1 MKREDGI
8 LLISCYELGHQPFS
22 LASPAARLKSEG
34 YEVEA
39 VDAAIEPI
47 PEDSVRRAGFIGI
60 SVPMHTAMRVGM
72 DLSRRIRNLNPD
84 AHLCFYGLY
93 ATLNADFLL
102 SQGTDSVVGGEFEQ
116 PLCDLV
122 NRLCAEK
129 GTDEDTGTNLTPNTI
144 PPAAPHLI
152 RQKWTVPDR
161 TGLPALKRYAQLD
174 TGMELLP
181 AGYTEA
187 TRGCLHTCLHCPI
200 TPVYNGRFF
209 TVPAD
214 VVLADINQQVRMGA
228 RHITFGDPDF
238 LNGPTHALRILR
250 RMHEAHPHLTFDFTT
265 KIEHILQHA
274 AFFSE
279 ARDLGGIFVVSA
291 VESVS
296 DLVLRRLVKGHNRE
310 DIVRALAILRE
321 AALPMRPSLVA
332 FTPWTTLDDYMDL
345 LDFVVVHDLVE
356 HIDPVQYTIRL
367 LVPPGSAL
375 LAQADTATWIG
386 ALDEAGFTHEWNH
399 PDARMDLL
407 HRRVSRLVE
416 EADASGEERDN
427 LSLFHRIRHLAETAG
442 TAESAEAVE
451 VAGAAE
457 RAGAVG
463 RSDAAG
469 TAERAGAVGRSDAAG
484 TAEAPGAVEAA
495 GARVPAARAGENQ
508 PPKRRRI
515 PRLTEAWFC

>member
-34 YEVEA
+34 YEVEV

-72 DLSRRIRNLNPD
+72 DLSHRIRILNPD

-93 ATLNADFLL
+93 ATLNADYLL
-102 SQGTDSVVGGEFEQ
+102 THAADSVVGGEFEQ

-122 NRLCAEK
+122 NRLCA
-129 GTDEDTGTNLTPNTI
+129 GQGAAGVTPANANTSPGAG
-144 PPAAPHLI
+144 PPAAPHLS
-152 RQKWTVPDR
+152 RQQWTVPDR
-161 TGLPALKRYAQLD
+161 SGLPALKRYAQLD
-174 TGMELLP
+174 TGTELMP

-209 TVPAD
+209 AVPAD
-214 VVLADINQQVRMGA
+214 VVLADIDQQARMGA

-238 LNGPTHALRILR
+238 LNGPTHVLRILR
-250 RMHEAHPHLTFDFTT
+250 RMNDAHPGLTFDFTT
-265 KIEHILQHA
+265 KIEHILRHPG
-274 AFFSE
+274 FFSE

-296 DLVLRRLVKGHNRE
+296 DLVLRRLAKGHSRE

-321 AALPMRPSLVA
+321 ADLPMRPSLVA
-332 FTPWTTLDDYMDL
+332 FTPWTTLDDYLEL
-345 LDFVVVHDLVE
+345 LDFVEVHDLVD

-375 LAQADTATWIG
+375 LEEADTGTWIG
-386 ALDEAGFTHEWNH
+386 GLDEAGFTYEWRH
-399 PDARMDLL
+399 PDARMDHL

-416 EADASGEERDN
+416 DADASGVERDH
-427 LSLFHRIRHLAETAG
+427 LGLFHRIRRLAA
-442 TAESAEAVE
+442 E
-451 VAGAAE
+451 VAGAA
-457 RAGAVG
+457 GL
-463 RSDAAG
+463 
-469 TAERAGAVGRSDAAG
+469 
-484 TAEAPGAVEAA
+484 EAA
-495 GARVPAARAGENQ
+495 GPAVPTDRPFEDL

>member
-22 LASPAARLKSEG
+22 LASPAARLNSEG
-34 YEVEA
+34 FDVSA

-72 DLSRRIRNLNPD
+72 DLSRRIRSLNPD

-93 ATLNADFLL
+93 ATLNADYLL
-102 SQGTDSVVGGEFEQ
+102 SHGADSVIGGEFEQ

-122 NRLCAEK
+122 NRLCA
-129 GTDEDTGTNLTPNTI
+129 GDDAAEDTPANPSPGAGPS
-144 PPAAPHLI
+144 AAPHLS

-161 TGLPALKRYAQLD
+161 DGLPALKRYAQLD
-174 TGMELLP
+174 TGSERMP

-209 TVPAD
+209 AVPAD
-214 VVLADINQQVRMGA
+214 VVLADITQQVHMGA

-250 RMHEAHPHLTFDFTT
+250 RMSDAHPGLTFDFTT

-274 AFFSE
+274 TFFAQ

-296 DLVLRRLVKGHNRE
+296 DLVLRRLAKGHNRE
-310 DIVRALAILRE
+310 DTVRALAILRE
-321 AALPMRPSLVA
+321 ADLPMRPSLVA
-332 FTPWTTLDDYMDL
+332 FTPWTTLDDYLEL
-345 LDFVVVHDLVE
+345 LEFVEVHDLVD

-375 LAQADTATWIG
+375 LDEEETATWIG
-386 ALDEAGFTHEWNH
+386 ELDEAGFTYTWSH
-399 PDARMDLL
+399 PDGRMDHL

-416 EADASGEERDN
+416 DADASGEEGDN
-427 LSLFHRIRHLAETAG
+427 RSLFRRVRRLAAETA
-442 TAESAEAVE
+442 
-451 VAGAAE
+451 AA
-457 RAGAVG
+457 
-463 RSDAAG
+463 
-469 TAERAGAVGRSDAAG
+469 T
-484 TAEAPGAVEAA
+484 GAVEATRAA
-495 GARVPAARAGENQ
+495 GAVEAGVAAEAAVPTDRPIEDL
-508 PPKRRRI
+508 PLKRRRI

>member
-72 DLSRRIRNLNPD
+72 DLSRRIRILNPD

-93 ATLNADFLL
+93 ATLNADYLL
-102 SQGTDSVVGGEFEQ
+102 SHGADSVIGGEFEQ

-122 NRLCAEK
+122 NRLCAVQGAAAEPAAS
-129 GTDEDTGTNLTPNTI
+129 TTPGSG
-144 PPAAPHLI
+144 PPAAPHLS
-152 RQKWTVPDR
+152 RQQWTVPDR
-161 TGLPALKRYAQLD
+161 SGLPALKRYAQLD
-174 TGMELLP
+174 TGTERMP

-209 TVPAD
+209 AVPAD
-214 VVLADINQQVRMGA
+214 VVLADIDQQVRMGA

-238 LNGPTHALRILR
+238 LNGPTHVLRILR
-250 RMHEAHPHLTFDFTT
+250 RMSDTHPGLTFDFTT

-296 DLVLRRLVKGHNRE
+296 DLVLRRLAKGHNRE

-321 AALPMRPSLVA
+321 ADLPMRPSLVA
-332 FTPWTTLDDYMDL
+332 FTPWTTLDDYLEL
-345 LDFVVVHDLVE
+345 LDFVEVHDLID
-356 HIDPVQYTIRL
+356 HIDPVQYAIRL

-375 LAQADTATWIG
+375 LQEADTRSWIG
-386 ALDEAGFTHEWNH
+386 ELDEAGFTYEWRH
-399 PDARMDLL
+399 PDARMDHL

-416 EADASGEERDN
+416 EADASGEERDH
-427 LSLFHRIRHLAETAG
+427 LGLFHQIRRLAA
-442 TAESAEAVE
+442 E
-451 VAGAAE
+451 VA
-457 RAGAVG
+457 
-463 RSDAAG
+463 
-469 TAERAGAVGRSDAAG
+469 
-484 TAEAPGAVEAA
+484 EAA
-495 GARVPAARAGENQ
+495 GAAGVEAEVARGAGAEAARAAGVAEAAGAAVPTDRPFEDL

>member
-72 DLSRRIRNLNPD
+72 DLSRRIRILNPD

-93 ATLNADFLL
+93 ASLNADYLL
-102 SQGTDSVVGGEFEQ
+102 SHGADSVIGGEFEQ

-122 NRLCAEK
+122 NRLCASK
-129 GTDEDTGTNLTPNTI
+129 GAAGDTRANANTTPDSG
-144 PPAAPHLI
+144 PPAAPHLS
-152 RQKWTVPDR
+152 RQQWTVPDR
-161 TGLPALKRYAQLD
+161 SGLPALKRYAQLD
-174 TGMELLP
+174 TGTERMP

-209 TVPAD
+209 AVPAD
-214 VVLADINQQVRMGA
+214 VVLADIDQQVRMGA

-238 LNGPTHALRILR
+238 LNGPTHVLRILR
-250 RMHEAHPHLTFDFTT
+250 RMSDAHPGLTFDFTT

-296 DLVLRRLVKGHNRE
+296 DLVLRRLAKGHNRE

-321 AALPMRPSLVA
+321 ADLPMRPSLVA
-332 FTPWTTLDDYMDL
+332 FTPWTTLDDYLEL
-345 LDFVVVHDLVE
+345 LDFVEVHDLID
-356 HIDPVQYTIRL
+356 HIDPVQYAIRL

-375 LAQADTATWIG
+375 LEEADTRSWIG
-386 ALDEAGFTHEWNH
+386 ELDEAGFTYEWRH
-399 PDARMDLL
+399 PDARMDHL

-416 EADASGEERDN
+416 DADASGEERDH
-427 LSLFHRIRHLAETAG
+427 LGLFHRIRRLAA
-442 TAESAEAVE
+442 E
-451 VAGAAE
+451 VAGTTETAE
-457 RAGAVG
+457 AAGAAG
-463 RSDAAG
+463 AAGLEAAG
-469 TAERAGAVGRSDAAG
+469 TAVSTDRPFEDL
-484 TAEAPGAVEAA
+484 
-495 GARVPAARAGENQ
+495 